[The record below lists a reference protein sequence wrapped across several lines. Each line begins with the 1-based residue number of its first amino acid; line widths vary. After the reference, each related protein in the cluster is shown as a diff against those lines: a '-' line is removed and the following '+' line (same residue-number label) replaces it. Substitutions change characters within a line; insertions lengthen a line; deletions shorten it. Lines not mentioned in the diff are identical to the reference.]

1 LNFFKKWVKLNKIDQ
16 YYNDQEFDMDMGSK
30 KGVAITVAILVAIT
44 IASFSVWIVNNSTN
58 TEMTIVVTD
67 FQNHQEGI
75 SERHKIISNA
85 IETSFSKLI
94 NEQISTD
101 EYLRIAEVSSS
112 QNNALLMELAYS
124 DAPEEW
130 QESYINQIASLKS
143 FEAYIIETMV
153 MTNLINSDG
162 ELEQRT
168 EILNNIEKLKEE
180 SIQYAKMANSSKPW
194 GSTKNT
200 IFISWKSLKGN
211 FVIISH
217 NVRE

>member
-1 LNFFKKWVKLNKIDQ
+1 
-16 YYNDQEFDMDMGSK
+16 MGSK

-44 IASFSVWIVNNSTN
+44 IASFSVWMVNNSTN

-112 QNNALLMELAYS
+112 QNNALLIELAYS

-130 QESYINQIASLKS
+130 QESYINRIASLKS

-153 MTNLINSDG
+153 MANLINSDG
-162 ELEQRT
+162 EIEQRT

-180 SIQYAKMANSSKPW
+180 SIQYAKMANSSKP
-194 GSTKNT
+194 
-200 IFISWKSLKGN
+200 
-211 FVIISH
+211 
-217 NVRE
+217 

>member
-1 LNFFKKWVKLNKIDQ
+1 
-16 YYNDQEFDMDMGSK
+16 MDMGSK
-30 KGVAITVAILVAIT
+30 KGVVITVAILVVIT

-130 QESYINQIASLKS
+130 QESYINRIASLKS

-153 MTNLINSDG
+153 MVNLINNDG
-162 ELEQRT
+162 EIEERT
-168 EILNNIEKLKEE
+168 EILNNIEKLKQE
-180 SIQYAKMANSSKPW
+180 SIQYAKMANSSKP
-194 GSTKNT
+194 
-200 IFISWKSLKGN
+200 
-211 FVIISH
+211 
-217 NVRE
+217 

>member
-1 LNFFKKWVKLNKIDQ
+1 
-16 YYNDQEFDMDMGSK
+16 MGSK
-30 KGVAITVAILVAIT
+30 RGVVITVVILVAIT
-44 IASFSVWIVNNSTN
+44 IASFSVWIGNNTTN

-67 FQNHQEGI
+67 FENHQEGI

-85 IETSFSKLI
+85 MEKSFSELI
-94 NEQISTD
+94 NNQISTED
-101 EYLRIAEVSSS
+101 YVRIAEISSS
-112 QNNALLMELAYS
+112 QNNALLIELAYS

-180 SIQYAKMANSSKPW
+180 SIQYAKMANSSKP
-194 GSTKNT
+194 
-200 IFISWKSLKGN
+200 
-211 FVIISH
+211 
-217 NVRE
+217 

>member
-1 LNFFKKWVKLNKIDQ
+1 
-16 YYNDQEFDMDMGSK
+16 MGSK
-30 KGVAITVAILVAIT
+30 KGVVITVAILVAIT
-44 IASFSVWIVNNSTN
+44 IASFSVWMVNSSTN

-75 SERHKIISNA
+75 TERHKIISNA

-94 NEQISTD
+94 NEQISAD
-101 EYLRIAEVSSS
+101 EYVRIAEVSSS

-130 QESYINQIASLKS
+130 QESYINRIASLKS

-153 MTNLINSDG
+153 MANLMNNDG
-162 ELEQRT
+162 DVEQRN

-180 SIQYAKMANSSKPW
+180 SIQYGELANSSKP
-194 GSTKNT
+194 
-200 IFISWKSLKGN
+200 
-211 FVIISH
+211 
-217 NVRE
+217 

>member
-1 LNFFKKWVKLNKIDQ
+1 
-16 YYNDQEFDMDMGSK
+16 MGSK

-44 IASFSVWIVNNSTN
+44 IASFSVWMVNSSTN

-75 SERHKIISNA
+75 TERHKIISNA
-85 IETSFSKLI
+85 VETSFSELI
-94 NEQISTD
+94 NEQISAD
-101 EYLRIAEVSSS
+101 EYVRIAEVSSS

-153 MTNLINSDG
+153 MANLVNNDG
-162 ELEQRT
+162 DVEQRN

-180 SIQYAKMANSSKPW
+180 SIQYAKMADSSKP
-194 GSTKNT
+194 
-200 IFISWKSLKGN
+200 
-211 FVIISH
+211 
-217 NVRE
+217 